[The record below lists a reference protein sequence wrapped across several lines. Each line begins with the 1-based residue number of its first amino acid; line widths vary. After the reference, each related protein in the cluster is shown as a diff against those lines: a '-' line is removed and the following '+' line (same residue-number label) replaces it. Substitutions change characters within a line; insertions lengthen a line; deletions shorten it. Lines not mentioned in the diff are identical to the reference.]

1 MRQIVFLVKN
11 RRYTSAQQLNTLR
24 IRYPDS
30 EGKLLRNG
38 FEWEITITPTALSDT
53 YRIKIVYQD
62 GMLPQVYVITPKPLQ
77 MPKSA
82 KRRQFRR

>member
-38 FEWEITITPTALSDT
+38 FEWEITITPTAL
-53 YRIKIVYQD
+53 R
-62 GMLPQVYVITPKPLQ
+62 
-77 MPKSA
+77 
-82 KRRQFRR
+82 